1 MIPSALSMARDL
13 IHTNGDWDD
22 AQLVKGLASLICSW
36 MPVNEQHNA
45 ERDAA
50 AAIKQARSEPVFDIR
65 NTQSYRDRREKLKKA
80 REAAGGRPGW
90 YVDMLVSEGKMI
102 GEKANEFKR
111 RHAAYLRKEASAMQ
125 ARADELAASLP
136 TA

>member
-1 MIPSALSMARDL
+1 
-13 IHTNGDWDD
+13 
-22 AQLVKGLASLICSW
+22 
-36 MPVNEQHNA
+36 
-45 ERDAA
+45 
-50 AAIKQARSEPVFDIR
+50 
-65 NTQSYRDRREKLKKA
+65 
-80 REAAGGRPGW
+80 
-90 YVDMLVSEGKMI
+90 MLVSEGKMI